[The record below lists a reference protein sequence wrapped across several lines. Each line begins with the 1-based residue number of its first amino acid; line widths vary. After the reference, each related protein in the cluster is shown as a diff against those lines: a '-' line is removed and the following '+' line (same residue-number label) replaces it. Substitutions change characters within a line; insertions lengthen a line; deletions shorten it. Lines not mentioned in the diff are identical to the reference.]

1 MWVDMKKRNE
11 IEEKYKWD
19 LSGYCT
25 DLDSAISRIKS
36 LVPEFEKLTKYENK
50 LGNDELLF
58 ECLETNRKFGE
69 KFEVLARFC
78 SLKQKEDATVSKT
91 NEILNVIESIS
102 SDLGVKLSFIDVE
115 ISKFSNARLN
125 NLIANPKFVEYKE
138 MFEDVKRHKK
148 HTLSKSQEKLLSRV
162 GEFAGGFS
170 DVFDMFDSCDVVFDD
185 AIDSDGKKYAL
196 NNANYSQFVRDKD
209 EKLRLSA
216 YSNMMGAY
224 GKLNKTLAANYL
236 SSVKADCA
244 YAKMRKYGSA
254 LDKALYNEEI
264 STNVYEKLIEKVH
277 SNLKDFYEYFE
288 EKRKMLGLKNF
299 KICDAYAENPNV
311 PKFEFTFEEAFE
323 VVKTALKPLGEDYKK
338 LLDKAK
344 QERWVDVYPN
354 VGKDTGAFS
363 SGAYRKNPIVL
374 MNFVGDINSV
384 FTLAHELGHSMH
396 TYLADHAQNSINS
409 GYPIFLAEIAS
420 TTNEMLLL
428 DFFMKNA
435 KTNDEKIYF
444 VDTYLNMARATIFRQ
459 TMFAEFEQIIHE
471 NYEKML
477 PLSADV
483 LNQTYFDLN
492 RLYFGDNVEILDC
505 AKYEWS
511 RIPHFYNDFYVYKY
525 ATGLIS
531 AIAISQ
537 NILKDNSY
545 SKQYLKMLSMGGK
558 LPPLKT
564 LEICGIDMTKD
575 TPFDNAFSSIKE
587 KIRELKELQG
597 EK

>member
-1 MWVDMKKRNE
+1 MKKRNE

-25 DLDSAISRIKS
+25 DLDSAISQIRA
-36 LVPEFEKLTKYENK
+36 LVPEFEKLTKFENK
-50 LGNDELLF
+50 LGEDDMLF
-58 ECLETNRKFGE
+58 ECLETNRKLGE
-69 KFEVLARFC
+69 KFEVLACFC

-115 ISKFSNARLN
+115 ISKFSNARLDS
-125 NLIANPKFVEYKE
+125 LCANPKFGEYRE

-170 DVFDMFDSCDVVFDD
+170 DVFDMFDSCDVAFEDVVDLN
-185 AIDSDGKKYAL
+185 GNKHPL
-196 NNANYSQFVRDKD
+196 NNANYSQYVRDKD
-209 EKLRLSA
+209 EKLRFSA
-216 YSNMMGAY
+216 YSNMMSAY

-244 YAKMRKYGSA
+244 YAKMRKYKSA

-264 STNVYEKLIEKVH
+264 SADVYDKLIEKVH
-277 SNLKDFYEYFE
+277 SSLKDFYEYFE
-288 EKRKMLGLKNF
+288 QKQKMLGLKKF
-299 KICDAYAENPNV
+299 RICDAYAENPKV
-311 PKFEFTFEEAFE
+311 PKYEFCFDEAFD
-323 VVKTALKPLGEDYKK
+323 VVKTALKPLGKDYQK

-396 TYLADHAQNSINS
+396 TYLSDHAQNSINS

-428 DFFMKNA
+428 DHFMKTA
-435 KTNDEKIYF
+435 KTKDEKIYF
-444 VDTYLNMARATIFRQ
+444 VDTYLNMARATIYRQ
-459 TMFAEFEQIIHE
+459 TMFAEFEQIIHQ

-492 RLYFGDNVEILDC
+492 RLYFGDKVEILDC
-505 AKYEWS
+505 TKFEWS

-525 ATGLIS
+525 ATGLIA

-537 NILKDNSY
+537 NILKDPKFS
-545 SKQYLKMLSMGGK
+545 SQYLKMLSYGGK
-558 LPPLKT
+558 LSPLKT
-564 LEICGIDMTKD
+564 LEVCGIDMTKD
-575 TPFDNAFSSIKE
+575 QPFDNAFSCIKQ
-587 KIRELKELQG
+587 KIKELKELQG
-597 EK
+597 NL